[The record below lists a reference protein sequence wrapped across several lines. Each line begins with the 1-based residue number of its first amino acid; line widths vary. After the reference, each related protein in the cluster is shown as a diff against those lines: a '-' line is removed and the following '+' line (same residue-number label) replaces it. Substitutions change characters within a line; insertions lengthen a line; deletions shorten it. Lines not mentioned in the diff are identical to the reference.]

1 MAKLTV
7 FFKDKIIHSQVFESG
22 IVHIGRDESNDL
34 IIDSLAVAP
43 AHAAIVVRNDGNA
56 TITQLNDGFPL
67 VINGQKI
74 KSGNLNNND
83 MIILG
88 KHNLVYNTEE
98 LLIQDQPHESKKPP
112 DQEIG
117 FEVFMPAANLQIL
130 DGENIG
136 RILSLK
142 KAMTRLGHGGSGVI
156 VITKRKEGYFVSV
169 LENTGDI
176 TLNDEP
182 LNDSALKL
190 NHNDVLV
197 VNKTSLQFFQR

>member
-1 MAKLTV
+1 M
-7 FFKDKIIHSQVFESG
+7 FESG
-22 IVHIGRDESNDL
+22 IVHIGRDETNDL

-43 AHAAIVVRNDGNA
+43 AHAAIVIRNDGNN

-67 VINGQKI
+67 IINGQKI
-74 KSGNLNNND
+74 KGGDLNNND
-83 MIILG
+83 MITVG
-88 KHNLVYNTEE
+88 KHNIVYSTEE
-98 LLIQDQPHESKKPP
+98 LLIQDQPYESKKSP

-117 FEVFMPAANLQIL
+117 FGVFMPAANLQIM

-136 RILSLK
+136 RILPLK
-142 KAMTRLGHGGSGVI
+142 KAMTRLGHSGSGVI

-176 TLNDEP
+176 TLNNEP
-182 LNDSALKL
+182 LNDSTLKL

-197 VNKTSLQFFQR
+197 VNKTALQFFQR